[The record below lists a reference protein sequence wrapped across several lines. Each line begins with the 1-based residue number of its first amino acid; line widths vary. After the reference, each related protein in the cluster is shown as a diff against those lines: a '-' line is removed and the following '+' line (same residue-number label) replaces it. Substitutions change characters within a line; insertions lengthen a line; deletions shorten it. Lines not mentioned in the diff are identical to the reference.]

1 MKAIIKRE
9 LKAYFTSVIGWV
21 FLAAFLFIFNLYFWV
36 YNLNMAYAYIS
47 YALSGSAFVFLI
59 IIPVLTMRSLAEERR
74 TRTDQLLY
82 TAPVSMP
89 KIILGKFLAMALVFS
104 IAIGVVCI

>member
-47 YALSGSAFVFLI
+47 YAMSGSAFVFLI
-59 IIPVLTMRSLAEERR
+59 IIPVLTMRSLAE
-74 TRTDQLLY
+74 
-82 TAPVSMP
+82 
-89 KIILGKFLAMALVFS
+89 
-104 IAIGVVCI
+104 